1 MLSGER
7 VGLPGDT
14 WFPLW
19 VSGETK
25 QADKFRRSEISKVL
39 TSGTFHVRRSM
50 CRHIPW
56 KIPRRIS
63 MQNNMAIENDSVS
76 PF

>member
-7 VGLPGDT
+7 VGLPEDT
-14 WFPLW
+14 WFPSW
-19 VSGETK
+19 VSDETK
-25 QADKFRRSEISKVL
+25 QADKFRRPEISKVL

-50 CRHIPW
+50 SRHIPW
-56 KIPRRIS
+56 KIPH